1 MTNIDHAVKDAGNC
15 RVIEAL
21 RIMFYLT
28 RTILILV
35 CLTALLASNVFP
47 ASNMLVVDT
56 IPRPELEKLY
66 LESDVVAFIKIV
78 SGDTENYDD
87 TVYKSTVITSFKG
100 TNSGE
105 TVFFGPYTSYGIGS
119 EYLIFLKNS
128 KKTVGQL
135 LVKNKTPR
143 TVLYDDSSKYFR
155 VQYGGYS
162 ILPVSFECAFGPVGG
177 SDSCDYAVDTG
188 TIILPKKFESFPKT
202 FGEKSE
208 DKPFVRKRTIDEFL
222 NKLKDK

>member
-1 MTNIDHAVKDAGNC
+1 MIY
-15 RVIEAL
+15 
-21 RIMFYLT
+21 MT

-47 ASNMLVVDT
+47 ASNKLVVDT

-143 TVLYDDSSKYFR
+143 TVLYDDSSKYFW

-177 SDSCDYAVDTG
+177 TDSCDYAVDTE
-188 TIILPKKFESFPKT
+188 TIILPKKFESCPKT